1 MIKVIRIENGIRKTV
16 DIQKSIWRNIVNGAE
31 LPNGVTYE
39 LAPAPKAIEL
49 IPEKVETTEE
59 NIVSETPEPTVKK
72 HASFK
77 KGK

>member
-1 MIKVIRIENGIRKTV
+1 MIKIIRIENGIRNTV

-59 NIVSETPEPTVKK
+59 NIVSETPEPVVKK
-72 HASFK
+72 LTQIK
-77 KGK
+77 KNR